1 MNWESSTKHL
11 SQYPKTKDDASGNP
25 EAFHRIGKRRASHH
39 STEHEL
45 EDQVAEWA
53 NMTGI
58 DGKHVF

>member
-11 SQYPKTKDDASGNP
+11 SQYPKTKDDSTGAQA

-45 EDQVAEWA
+45 EDQVL
-53 NMTGI
+53 
-58 DGKHVF
+58 